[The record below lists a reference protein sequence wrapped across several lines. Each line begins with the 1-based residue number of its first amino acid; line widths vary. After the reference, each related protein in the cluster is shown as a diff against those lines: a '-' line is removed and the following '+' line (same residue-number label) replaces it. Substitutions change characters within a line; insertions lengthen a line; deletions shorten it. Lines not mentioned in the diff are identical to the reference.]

1 MYNLAANRI
10 TNGIFKK
17 VLLLVSYMLRCFTL
31 LYIRLKYKTNELII
45 GKGSIMYATYNISGG
60 GKRNKICVDSDTKIK
75 NCKFFIKGDDNVIY
89 IGKRCNITHSTFW
102 IQDNGCKIEIG
113 DGTTVGNNCQFA
125 AIEGT
130 TISVGKDCMFSH
142 NIRLRTG
149 DSHSIVD
156 AQGKRTNY
164 SKDITIGNHVW
175 VGLESLILKGCVISD
190 NSVIAARATVNK
202 TFDQPGLIIAGAP
215 AKQIKDRINWDRRRL

>member
-1 MYNLAANRI
+1 MA
-10 TNGIFKK
+10 FKK
-17 VLLLVSYMLRCFTL
+17 LTLKLFSHLLRYYTLLVW
-31 LYIRLKYKTNELII
+31 RLKYKLDNKLKIS
-45 GKGSIMYATYNISGG
+45 KNSVMYATYDIRGEGNI
-60 GKRNKICVDSDTKIK
+60 ICVDSNAKIK
-75 NCKFFIKGDDNVIY
+75 NCRFIIKGNNNIIH
-89 IGKRCNITHSTFW
+89 IGKKCNIAHSTFGVEDS
-102 IQDNGCKIEIG
+102 DNKIEIG